1 MKLMY
6 VYILKCS
13 DGTFYTGVTNNLNRR
28 FKEHESALHENSYSA
43 RRLPLELV
51 YYTEIYGPLTAIKKE
66 KQIKK
71 WSQAKKLAL
80 IEGRYEDLP
89 NLAKKKRVHFDNL
102 SASLD
107 TSAALPTRTDASLN
121 AIK

>member
-51 YYTEIYGPLTAIKKE
+51 YYTEFYGPLTAIKKE

-89 NLAKKKRVHFDNL
+89 NLAKKKRVHFDKL

-107 TSAALPTRTDASLN
+107 TSAALPNRTDASLN
-121 AIK
+121 AIE

>member
-80 IEGRYEDLP
+80 IEGRYDDLP
-89 NLAKKKRVHFDNL
+89 NLAKKKRV
-102 SASLD
+102 LD
-107 TSAALPTRTDASLN
+107 TSAKLPPRTDASLN
-121 AIK
+121 SIE